1 MPLLHIAWLRFKPD
15 VPEERIDR
23 HLAAC
28 RALVGKVPAVVNLQ
42 CGPNLSDRAAGMT
55 HGFVVS
61 LADDAA
67 LGAYLDHP
75 AHVPVASRHKA
86 DVAELR
92 VMDLQV

>member
-1 MPLLHIAWLRFKPD
+1 MSLLHIAWLRFKSD
-15 VPEERIDR
+15 VPPERIER

-28 RALVGKVPAVVNLQ
+28 RGLVGKVPAVLNLQ

-55 HGFVVS
+55 HGIVVT
-61 LADDAA
+61 LADYAA
-67 LGAYLDHP
+67 LTAYLDHP
-75 AHVPVASRHKA
+75 AHQPVATSLKG